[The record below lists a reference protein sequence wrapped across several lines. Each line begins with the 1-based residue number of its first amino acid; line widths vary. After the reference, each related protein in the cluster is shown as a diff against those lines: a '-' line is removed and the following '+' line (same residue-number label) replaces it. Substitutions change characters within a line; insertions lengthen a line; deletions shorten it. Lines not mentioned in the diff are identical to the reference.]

1 MRDADSRMAETF
13 ARTGGAARGLRH
25 LLADHAVDP
34 WSFGAALAAVAG
46 ILVPSLLLKRV
57 AGVEC
62 VDTVFL
68 IAVVAVAIRY
78 GLWPSLVSAVA
89 GALAY
94 DFFFVPPVHEL
105 TITHPD
111 NAITLPVFMLAA
123 VVTSHLTARLRIEA
137 LAARRCVATA
147 EALYAFSQRVAGI
160 TELDELLRATVQ
172 QIGTMLDCEAALLL
186 PDGTGQP
193 AVRASTPSWREI
205 EASGDGDPGARH
217 ADVRFLDLWTN
228 DAVVGQV
235 GIARHGTRTARHG
248 TRTARNEDLLTGDQ
262 QKTLDALLS
271 QAAVAIERI
280 RFGRERDE
288 ARLAAE
294 TERLRAALLTSLSHD
309 LKTPLSSILGAIT
322 ALRTD
327 RNLYGET
334 ARDELE
340 SMIQDEAER
349 LDRFVANLLHMTRL
363 EAGAIVPDR
372 QPVDVGEV
380 IGSAVRQ
387 TASVLG
393 GHAVRVE
400 VAPDLPLLDLDP
412 GLLEHALVNLLDNA
426 ARYAPAGSAVTLRAR
441 QEAGGVAVEVAD
453 EGPGLPSCEPE
464 RVFEMFRHCGNRDR
478 QATGTGLGLTIC
490 HGFVEAL
497 GGRIRAGSRDDG
509 PGAVFTITFPKS
521 LLSVTKATGP

>member
-13 ARTGGAARGLRH
+13 ARTGGAARGLRRRP
-25 LLADHAVDP
+25 AEPAVDP
-34 WSFGAALAAVAG
+34 WSLGVALAAVAS

-78 GLWPSLVSAVA
+78 GLWPSLASAVTS
-89 GALAY
+89 ALAY

-111 NAITLPVFMLAA
+111 NAVTLPVFMLAA
-123 VVTSHLTARLRIEA
+123 VVTSHLTARFRTEA
-137 LAARRCVATA
+137 LAARRCAATA
-147 EALYAFSQRVAGI
+147 EALYAFSRRVAGI
-160 TELDELLRATVQ
+160 IELDELLRATVQ
-172 QIGTMLDCEAALLL
+172 QIATMLDLEAVLLL

-205 EASGDGDPGARH
+205 EASGDGDPGARR
-217 ADVRFLDLWTN
+217 ADVRFLDLRTN

-235 GIARHGTRTARHG
+235 GIARHGTRTARK
-248 TRTARNEDLLTGDQ
+248 EDLLTDDE

-322 ALRTD
+322 ALRSD

-387 TASVLG
+387 AAPMLG
-393 GHAVRVE
+393 RHAVKVD

-412 GLLEHALVNLLDNA
+412 GLLEHVLVNLLDNA
-426 ARYAPAGSAVTLRAR
+426 AKYAPDGTRVTVRAHRQAGS
-441 QEAGGVAVEVAD
+441 VAVEVAD
-453 EGPGLPSCEPE
+453 EGRGLPPGGFEW
-464 RVFEMFRHCGNRDR
+464 VFERFRRACPDGEPRS
-478 QATGTGLGLTIC
+478 GTGLGLAIC
-490 HGFVEAL
+490 RGFVEAL
-497 GGRIRAGSRDDG
+497 GGRIRAANREDA
-509 PGAVFTITFPKS
+509 PGAVFTITFPGA
-521 LLSVTKATGP
+521 LFSVAKADGS